1 MPTFST
7 PAVWNSGS
15 SLATVVRRAVRVGP
29 ANKKCS
35 QSSRAQTTKCPMCRR
50 PALARRQDK
59 VQGNGLRNGFVSEPF
74 VICNLSLQAL
84 SLTSCHDVMM
94 KKNAKIAGNA
104 RAAPR
109 FRSCKLRAPQGTGT
123 WGLFS
128 MRKMAK
134 SLVPSSCDFGI
145 ATEVCSKSGRLPG
158 EVVRP
163 PGEGSW

>member
-29 ANKKCS
+29 ANKKCR

-84 SLTSCHDVMM
+84 SLRSCHDAMM
-94 KKNAKIAGNA
+94 KKNRKNSWECQGCTKISELQAESSTGHGDLGTFFHAKNG
-104 RAAPR
+104 RKPR
-109 FRSCKLRAPQGTGT
+109 SF
-123 WGLFS
+123 
-128 MRKMAK
+128 
-134 SLVPSSCDFGI
+134 
-145 ATEVCSKSGRLPG
+145 
-158 EVVRP
+158 
-163 PGEGSW
+163 